1 MVRTRHSYNSVTV
14 LETLMY
20 SCELRLQK
28 QSQPTELSVL
38 KLLTDMG
45 FKNWADRQVKT
56 LAGKY
61 SLSLRFK
68 GAFLYNCGVLCN
80 MEKCIR

>member
-1 MVRTRHSYNSVTV
+1 
-14 LETLMY
+14 MY

-56 LAGKY
+56 LAGKF

-68 GAFLYNCGVLCN
+68 GAFLYNGGVLCN